1 MTVLAEFEFE
11 LGENTGIVYES
22 ILPELDGG
30 HQRTKTALGIKDGL
44 LFLKLEA
51 SDFVSMRA
59 AVNGW
64 LRMVKIVDETC
75 SIARHAYSRREILN
89 QFSPEEPSSYS

>member
-1 MTVLAEFEFE
+1 MTVFAEFEFE

-22 ILPELDGG
+22 LLPELDGG
-30 HQRTKTALGIKDGL
+30 HQRTKTQLRIEGEI
-44 LFLKLEA
+44 LFLKVES

-64 LRMVKIVDETC
+64 LRLVKIVDDMC
-75 SIARHAYSRREILN
+75 SISGNAVSRCV
-89 QFSPEEPSSYS
+89 